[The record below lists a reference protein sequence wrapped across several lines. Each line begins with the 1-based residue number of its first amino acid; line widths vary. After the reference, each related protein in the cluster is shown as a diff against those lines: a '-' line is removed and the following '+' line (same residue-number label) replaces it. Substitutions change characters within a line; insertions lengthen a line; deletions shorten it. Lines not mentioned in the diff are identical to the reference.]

1 MKILIDLDPKDVWQ
15 IQEIAETEHITPGE
29 ALRRML
35 AKKREPKR
43 SAQRNTHEYIEA
55 LVKAGIPDP
64 VIAHRSGE
72 LLQQVRAIRKSLGYL
87 PAPFARSDWPELNHR
102 RTA

>member
-1 MKILIDLDPKDVWQ
+1 MKVLVDLDPKDVWQ

-35 AKKREPKR
+35 ARKREPKR
-43 SAQRNTHEYIEA
+43 PVMRNTHEYIEA

-72 LLQQVRAIRKSLGYL
+72 LLQQVRLIRKNLGYL
-87 PAPFARSDWPELNHR
+87 PAPFVRSDWPELNHR

>member
-1 MKILIDLDPKDVWQ
+1 MKIMVDLDPKDVWQ
-15 IQEIAETEHITPGE
+15 ITEIAEKEHVTPGE

-43 SAQRNTHEYIEA
+43 QALRPTHEYIAA
-55 LVKAGIPDP
+55 LIKAGIPDP

-72 LLQQVRAIRKSLGYL
+72 LLQQVRVIRKNLGYL
-87 PAPFARSDWPELNHR
+87 PAPFVRSDWPELNHR